1 MEIEAEKLF
10 LIEQLIRL
18 RDVKV
23 LHQVRE
29 LLQKESNPIVGYSP
43 NGSPITKLEF
53 IRDIELADKEYQAGN
68 FQPIEEVEKESE
80 SW

>member
-1 MEIEAEKLF
+1 MEVEAEKLL
-10 LIEQLIRL
+10 LIKQLIQL

-29 LLQKESNPIVGYSP
+29 LLQKEANPIVGYDAKG
-43 NGSPITKLEF
+43 NPISKKEF
-53 IRDIELADKEYQAGN
+53 VKDIEVAEKEYVAGN
-68 FQPIEEVEKESE
+68 FQSIEEVEKESE